1 MIWDNK
7 LMKLAFW
14 ISGGVIVTLIAIFTS
29 YLFFKDIDHL
39 REGSPE
45 RTVQQYLN
53 NIMAH
58 EFPQAY
64 NSLNLPTRKDCP
76 IEKFA
81 MTSINTAESLQG
93 STITLKSVDV
103 FDDNAIVVVKI
114 SSIENPGVFSTYE
127 NIRSETLSL
136 EFSDNSWAITGAT
149 FNQIC

>member
-1 MIWDNK
+1 MFWDNK

-64 NSLNLPTRKDCP
+64 NTLDLPTRKDCP

-81 MTSINTAESLQG
+81 MTSIDTAESLQG

-114 SSIENPGVFSTYE
+114 SSIENPGFFSTYE

>member
-1 MIWDNK
+1 
-7 LMKLAFW
+7 MKLAFW

-64 NSLNLPTRKDCP
+64 NTLDLPTRKDCP

-81 MTSINTAESLQG
+81 MTSIDTAESLKG

-114 SSIENPGVFSTYE
+114 SSIENPGFFSTYE

>member
-1 MIWDNK
+1 MFWDNK

-64 NSLNLPTRKDCP
+64 NTLDLPTRKDCP

-81 MTSINTAESLQG
+81 MTSIDTAESLKG

-114 SSIENPGVFSTYE
+114 SSIENPGFFSTYE

>member
-1 MIWDNK
+1 
-7 LMKLAFW
+7 MKLAFW

-64 NSLNLPTRKDCP
+64 NTLDLPTRKDCP

-81 MTSINTAESLQG
+81 MTSIDTAESLQG

-114 SSIENPGVFSTYE
+114 SSIENPGFFSTYE

>member
-136 EFSDNSWAITGAT
+136 EFSDNSWVITGAT

>member
-1 MIWDNK
+1 
-7 LMKLAFW
+7 MKLAFW